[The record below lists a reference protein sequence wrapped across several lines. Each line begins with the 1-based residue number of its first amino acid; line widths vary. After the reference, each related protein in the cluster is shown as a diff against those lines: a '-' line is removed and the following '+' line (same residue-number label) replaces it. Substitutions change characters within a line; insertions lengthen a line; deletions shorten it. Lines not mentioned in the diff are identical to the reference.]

1 MDVVRKDEETVL
13 RKSKNKKHKK
23 NKEKEAL
30 SSCEVPKEKNKHKK
44 SKEIETL
51 STLEVSI
58 EDKKK
63 HNNSKEIEAISSSE
77 VPTEKKKKHKT
88 NKEKEAL
95 SSSEVPKDVGGEKG
109 SEEKEGGSDYGIEES
124 GKRKKKKDKEIV
136 TECSDVE
143 CATDQ
148 AASKEKDRIY
158 VSAED
163 NTEHVKKGMG
173 KKNKRKNE
181 NGGDSGE
188 TCIEKSGGEAQSGS
202 RSSKKRN
209 REEEKKIT
217 KLDTNIE
224 NMNAS
229 VGDVETENNFG
240 SKNEVK
246 LASHVEFFHSDDT
259 DDQEENPGNKLV
271 RGKRFT
277 REEDQILKDAVHKY
291 IEAHKLGEKG
301 LDMILQCRR
310 HPNIRGC
317 WREIGAALPYRPRTA
332 IYDRGHTLF
341 ERAESRE
348 WTSDEKAF
356 VLNPS

>member
-13 RKSKNKKHKK
+13 RKSKKKKHKK
-23 NKEKEAL
+23 NKEK
-30 SSCEVPKEKNKHKK
+30 NKK

-77 VPTEKKKKHKT
+77 VPTEKKKKHKR

-148 AASKEKDRIY
+148 AASKEKDHIF

-163 NTEHVKKGMG
+163 NNEHVKKGKG

-181 NGGDSGE
+181 ME
-188 TCIEKSGGEAQSGS
+188 VIPEKPAL
-202 RSSKKRN
+202 RSLVVRLN
-209 REEEKKIT
+209 LVLVLLRR
-217 KLDTNIE
+217 
-224 NMNAS
+224 
-229 VGDVETENNFG
+229 GTE
-240 SKNEVK
+240 
-246 LASHVEFFHSDDT
+246 
-259 DDQEENPGNKLV
+259 
-271 RGKRFT
+271 
-277 REEDQILKDAVHKY
+277 
-291 IEAHKLGEKG
+291 
-301 LDMILQCRR
+301 RR
-310 HPNIRGC
+310 KC
-317 WREIGAALPYRPRTA
+317 
-332 IYDRGHTLF
+332 
-341 ERAESRE
+341 
-348 WTSDEKAF
+348 
-356 VLNPS
+356 